1 MNKRYIIVLLLSSIA
16 FPTFAWNWWPL
27 PMANPDTCQ
36 DHLYGV
42 GEISSVFSSG
52 NTSPYFIRAN
62 QYGNISAEPMSGNIS
77 LGIIKPATRPCR
89 WFDYDFGL
97 VLTGRVQGNPQLH
110 TVSGTGYFREFY
122 AHVRLYIID
131 ITAGIH
137 PVHYGVG
144 NEQLSSGS
152 WIVSSNAHPIPRIT
166 VGIDNWTAF
175 PGLFG
180 YAEIKG
186 GVSVGILSD
195 HNPYV
200 THTKWHHLFAGLQLG
215 GKLPIN
221 VSYELHHAA
230 QWGGYSAK
238 YGDLSNNLSA
248 LFNVMLGRSGGST
261 ANEQMNAQ
269 GNHIISQILKL
280 TAKGESWRV
289 ETYWQNMN
297 EDGGFRFIGTGQNK
311 ADFLLGIHMA
321 QTRWRFISGLTYEYI
336 RTTNQSGVYHDKDG
350 LAFGGNDNYYNNKI
364 YAQGWTYFGNIIG
377 SPLLTPDNN
386 RVCAHFV
393 GIKGDI
399 FGFQYRALYNHAEN
413 YGTYNTPHRSYNNGM
428 LVEVFKQVPK
438 CWNIEFGLSL
448 AGDWGT
454 QYGNHFGAQI
464 TIRKKGLILTY

>member
-1 MNKRYIIVLLLSSIA
+1 MA
-16 FPTFAWNWWPL
+16 FPAFAWNWWPL

-62 QYGNISAEPMSGNIS
+62 QYGNISVEPMSGNIS
-77 LGIIKPATRPCR
+77 LGVIKPATRPCR

-144 NEQLSSGS
+144 DEQLSSGS

-186 GVSVGILSD
+186 GVSVGMLSD

-238 YGDLSNNLSA
+238 YGDLENNFSSLY
-248 LFNVMLGRSGGST
+248 NVVLGRSGGT
-261 ANEQMNAQ
+261 AANEFLNMQ
-269 GNHIISQILKL
+269 GNHIIGHTLCL
-280 TAKGESWRV
+280 TAKGKQWRV
-289 ETYWQNMN
+289 DAYWQSIND
-297 EDGGFRFIGTGQNK
+297 DGQLTFIGCSQNNK
-311 ADFLLGIHMA
+311 DGLWGMHVQ
-321 QTRWRFISGLTYEYI
+321 QTAWPYISGLTYEFI
-336 RTTNQSGVYHDKDG
+336 HTTDQSGTFHDRDG
-350 LAFGGNDNYYNNKI
+350 MIFGGNDNYYNNKI
-364 YAQGWTYFGNIIG
+364 YAQGWTYFGNTIG

-399 FGFQYRALYNHAEN
+399 FGFQYRALYNHVEN
-413 YGTYNTPHRSYNNGM
+413 YGTYTAPCRSHNNGM

-438 CWNIEFGLSL
+438 CWNMEFGLSL

>member
-1 MNKRYIIVLLLSSIA
+1 
-16 FPTFAWNWWPL
+16 
-27 PMANPDTCQ
+27 MANPDTCQ
-36 DHLYGV
+36 DYLYGV

-77 LGIIKPATRPCR
+77 LGVIKPATRPNR

-110 TVSGTGYFREFY
+110 TVFGTGYFREFY

-144 NEQLSSGS
+144 DEQLSSGS

-238 YGDLSNNLSA
+238 YGDLENNFSSLY
-248 LFNVMLGRSGGST
+248 NVVLGRSGGT
-261 ANEQMNAQ
+261 AANEFLNMQ
-269 GNHIISQILKL
+269 GNHIIGQTLCL
-280 TAKGESWRV
+280 TAKGKQWCV
-289 ETYWQNMN
+289 DAYWQSIND
-297 EDGGFRFIGTGQNK
+297 DGQLTFMGCTQNK
-311 ADFLLGIHMA
+311 KDGLWGIHA
-321 QTRWRFISGLTYEYI
+321 QQTAWPYISGLTYEFI
-336 RTTNQSGVYHDKDG
+336 HTTDQSGTFHDRDG
-350 LAFGGNDNYYNNKI
+350 MIFGGNDNYYNNII
-364 YAQGWTYFGNIIG
+364 YQQGWTYHGLTIG
-377 SPLLTPDNN
+377 MSLLTPDNN

-399 FGFQYRALYNHAEN
+399 FGFQYRALYNHVEN
-413 YGTYNTPHRSYNNGM
+413 YGTYTAPCRSHNNGM

-438 CWNIEFGLSL
+438 CWNMEFGLSL